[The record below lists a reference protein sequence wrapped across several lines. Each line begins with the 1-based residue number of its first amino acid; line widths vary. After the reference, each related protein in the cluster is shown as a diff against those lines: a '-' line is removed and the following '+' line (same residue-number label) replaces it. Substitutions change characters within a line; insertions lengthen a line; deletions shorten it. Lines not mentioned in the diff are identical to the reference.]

1 MQVFLIWNDIE
12 DGFLYPQ
19 KNLLLFFFNCAAAL
33 DLSLICLLS
42 H

>member
-1 MQVFLIWNDIE
+1 MQVFLIWNDVE

-19 KNLLLFFFNCAAAL
+19 KNLLLFFPTVQLLLISA
-33 DLSLICLLS
+33 LICMLS

>member
-1 MQVFLIWNDIE
+1 MQVFLIWNDVE

-19 KNLLLFFFNCAAAL
+19 KNLLLFFSTVQLLLISA
-33 DLSLICLLS
+33 LICLLS